1 MTLFAVIAFSYAQQE
16 TSIVSGGNR
25 ERLPA
30 TYTPA
35 YSAGP
40 GYAAGAES
48 TVTLPELDYNK
59 PYAPP
64 PGPPPAFDASLPAD
78 GGNEYDKKELHPEK
92 PAQDQFPAFEDHP
105 GVV

>member
-16 TSIVSGGNR
+16 TSIASGGNR

-48 TVTLPELDYNK
+48 TVTLPDLDYNK

-64 PGPPPAFDASLPAD
+64 PGPPPAFDGNLPAY
-78 GGNEYDKKELHPEK
+78 GGNEYDKKDLDPVKTAEDPF
-92 PAQDQFPAFEDHP
+92 ADFEDHP
-105 GVV
+105 RR